1 MPRLTGSS
9 LSAISCVSSSR
20 CIAVGDYNRPT
31 EAALAGSWDG
41 STWAQHMNQAESTL
55 TLAERLSGGIW
66 RLQPTA
72 QPSVNKVLFGVSCLT
87 ATQCTAA
94 GQTLATVQHQV
105 VQALAEHSS

>member
-1 MPRLTGSS
+1 
-9 LSAISCVSSSR
+9 
-20 CIAVGDYNRPT
+20 
-31 EAALAGSWDG
+31 
-41 STWAQHMNQAESTL
+41 MNQAESTL

>member
-1 MPRLTGSS
+1 M
-9 LSAISCVSSSR
+9 
-20 CIAVGDYNRPT
+20 RPVLRDHRGF
-31 EAALAGSWDG
+31 EAAVAADGYRNAWAIGKPGAAG
-41 STWAQHMNQAESTL
+41 QYMNQAESTL
-55 TLAERLSGGIW
+55 TLAEHLSGGIW

-72 QPSVNKVLFGVSCLT
+72 QPSVNKVLFAVSCLT